1 MMTAS
6 LLQRFVPITT
16 WGPNYDRRDLRSD
29 LAAGFT
35 IGAMLVPQGMAYALL
50 AGLPP
55 EIGLYASIVPVIVYA
70 IFGTSRQ
77 LAVGPVAIVS
87 LITASALAPLFEQG
101 TAGYISAAALLALM
115 VGAVHLVL
123 GYGRLGFIVNF
134 LSHSVLVG
142 FTAAAAI
149 VIGFSQVK
157 HVMGISIPRT
167 DHFHETVRRSS
178 EPPTPPMRPRSCS
191 ASPASACCSR

>member
-1 MMTAS
+1 MTAS
-6 LLQRFVPITT
+6 LLHRFAPITK

-29 LAAGFT
+29 LAAGLT

-55 EIGLYASIVPVIVYA
+55 EIGLYASIVPVLVYA
-70 IFGTSRQ
+70 VFGTSRQ

-87 LITASALAPLFEQG
+87 LLTATALAPLFEQG
-101 TAGYISAAALLALM
+101 SAGYVSAAALLALM

-123 GYGRLGFIVNF
+123 GYGRLGFVVNF
-134 LSHSVLVG
+134 LSHSVLVR

-149 VIGFSQVK
+149 IIGFSQVK
-157 HVMGISIPRT
+157 HILGISIPR
-167 DHFHETVRRSS
+167 
-178 EPPTPPMRPRSCS
+178 
-191 ASPASACCSR
+191 